1 MWNEG
6 KVGDVLRYAFSPLL
20 SVNLVKV
27 RGDMLIALS
36 I

>member
-6 KVGDVLRYAFSPLL
+6 KAGDVLRYVFFLL
-20 SVNLVKV
+20 LFVNFVKV
-27 RGDMLIALS
+27 RGDMLIVLS